1 MVKMITFHLNNGAEA
16 ELKLLVVWKINIKKD
31 MKIRNSYKLF
41 YFNKKISFTIRKKII
56 AQKRR
61 EQFQN
66 SLDRFIKNI
75 RISKKNS

>member
-1 MVKMITFHLNNGAEA
+1 
-16 ELKLLVVWKINIKKD
+16 